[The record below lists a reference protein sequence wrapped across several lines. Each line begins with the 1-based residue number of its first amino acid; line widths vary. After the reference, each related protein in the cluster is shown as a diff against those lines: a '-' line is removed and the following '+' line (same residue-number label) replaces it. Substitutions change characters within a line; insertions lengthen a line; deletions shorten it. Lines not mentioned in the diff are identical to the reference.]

1 MAMISIDQSIQ
12 LIVFLL
18 YLIVLLS
25 IYIGLRHIVSAKDIS
40 YSLLRR
46 EHRAKGWRWML
57 FGFATVSMGLVVQIF
72 GSRAVHI
79 FIPNTP
85 TNTSIPTT
93 TLTPSITSTP
103 IITFTPIVTSTPSD
117 TPTLTETSTPVLP
130 PELGLLL
137 IREAVTPSVKAVFSP
152 IMVAAHLDIN
162 NRPINPSDIF
172 KNPITKLYG
181 AFTYDYLQDGIRW
194 TAIWSLENEIVCLDT
209 QVWGGGTGGSGFT
222 DCQPDQWL
230 AGNYEIQM
238 FVGEQWKVSTRFI
251 VVGEPPTP
259 TSTPS
264 LIPSAISSPTA

>member
-12 LIVFLL
+12 LIAFLL
-18 YLIVLLS
+18 YLIMLLS
-25 IYIGLRHIVSAKDIS
+25 IYIGWRQIVAAKDIP
-40 YSLLRR
+40 YFLLRR
-46 EHRAKGWRWML
+46 ESLAKGWRWML
-57 FGFATVSMGLVVQIF
+57 FGFAVVSMGLIVQIF

-79 FIPNTP
+79 LIPLTP

-103 IITFTPIVTSTPSD
+103 TITFTPTVTSTPSD

-137 IREAVTPSVKAVFSP
+137 IRETVTPSMKAVFSP
-152 IMVAAHLDIN
+152 IMVAARLDTN
-162 NRPINPSDIF
+162 NLPINPSDTF
-172 KNPITKLYG
+172 KNPLKKLYG

-194 TAIWSLENEIVCLDT
+194 TAIWFLENEIVCLDT
-209 QVWGGGTGGSGFT
+209 QVWDGGTGGSGFT
-222 DCQPDQWL
+222 DCLPDQWY

-238 FVGEQWKVSTRFI
+238 FVGEQWKVSTRFM

-259 TSTPS
+259 TSTPR
-264 LIPSAISSPTA
+264 LIPSAISSPTP